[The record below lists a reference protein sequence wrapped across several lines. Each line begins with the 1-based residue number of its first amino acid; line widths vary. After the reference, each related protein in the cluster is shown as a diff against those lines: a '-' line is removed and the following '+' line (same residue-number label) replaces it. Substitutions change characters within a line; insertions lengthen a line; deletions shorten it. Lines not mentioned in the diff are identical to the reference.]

1 MDLEQKIATVRGF
14 NRFYTKQLGVLR
26 AGMLHTR
33 FSLTE
38 ARIIFELAQRRE
50 TTASVLRAE
59 LDLDAGYLSRI
70 LRNFEEGGL
79 LVKAR
84 SATDGRQRMLRLT
97 AKGRKAFATLN
108 ARSQAEVEAL
118 LRGLSN
124 ENRKR
129 LVGAMQTIQA
139 VLADVPP
146 NPPFILRSHEPGDIG
161 WVTHRHGVLYSEEYG
176 WDEEFEALV
185 AGILAEFIANYDS
198 KRERSWIAEM
208 DGEIVGSVFV
218 TRKDDVVAK
227 LRLLL
232 VEPRARSMGLG
243 TRLVDECIRFARRAG
258 YRQMTLYTN
267 SCLLAA
273 RHIYEKAGFRV
284 VKEWSHHSYGH
295 DLVGEDW
302 ELDL

>member
-1 MDLEQKIATVRGF
+1 MDPEEQIDSVRAF
-14 NRFYTKQLGVLR
+14 NRFYTRRLGVLR
-26 AGMLHTR
+26 AGLLHTR
-33 FSLTE
+33 FSLSE

-50 TTASVLRAE
+50 TTASALRAE

-70 LRNFEEGGL
+70 LRSFEEGGL
-79 LVKAR
+79 LVRAR
-84 SATDGRQRMLRLT
+84 SATDGRQRILRLT
-97 AKGRKAFATLN
+97 AKGRRAFATLN
-108 ARSQAEVEAL
+108 ARSHKEVGAM
-118 LRGLSN
+118 LRGLSE

-129 LVGAMQTIQA
+129 LVNAMQTIQA
-139 VLADVPP
+139 VLAEAPP
-146 NPPFILRSHEPGDIG
+146 NPPFVLRPHEPGDIG

-185 AGILAEFIANYDS
+185 AAILADFVKSYDP

-218 TRKDDVVAK
+218 TRKDNAVAK

-232 VEPRARSMGLG
+232 VEPRARGMGLG

-258 YRQMTLYTN
+258 YRKMTLYTN

-302 ELDL
+302 ELEL